1 MVRTR
6 AFYFEYTELLQVS
19 REMIK
24 AKFFFS
30 IIIMT
35 LEEFYNIF
43 QNIKFKY
50 ILYSNIFQNI
60 KFKYILYSN
69 IFKYIY

>member
-19 REMIK
+19 REIIK
-24 AKFFFS
+24 VKFFFS

-50 ILYSNIFQNI
+50 ISYL
-60 KFKYILYSN
+60 N